1 MVITLEQKS
10 IIQSTPFG
18 WLLFVREDIKLSR
31 GLLSKLC
38 SSWVERKQ
46 CFSIQ
51 NQFVSFS
58 LVDVCLGV
66 GLRVGGRKIDLRKSS
81 IISHIRSFFEEG
93 HVTVEMIYSVI
104 LKLGNDIS
112 LEDFCKLY
120 VLLGLSEFILPTRL
134 GLVHYGLF
142 NLVDDL
148 DKLDMYN
155 WGGLVYEILVD
166 SLCSASKWIT
176 RGNMS
181 YIHVDGCV
189 YLLQIWTMEH
199 LFSYKRQVPTSG
211 NKYPRIMHWMNVR
224 VGDHELERCLRKNKV
239 VVELCA
245 SNEEVC
251 SKFVEEAFDQIGCR
265 ITKKKPTKDEV
276 RAMRV
281 KVLQLMRKSEEQEL
295 LITSMEKELND
306 IVELIARRNCLRRDT
321 QSEVVEVEP
330 LAMDCTYL
338 KKAESSYEDVDEV
351 EPNEEF
357 NSHEDVHEDKQ
368 LHVDE
373 VQPNE
378 EVNMFPKMNVEP
390 RKRFKS
396 VVLKTPWTTY
406 SKRKPK
412 KPKK

>member
-1 MVITLEQKS
+1 
-10 IIQSTPFG
+10 
-18 WLLFVREDIKLSR
+18 
-31 GLLSKLC
+31 
-38 SSWVERKQ
+38 
-46 CFSIQ
+46 
-51 NQFVSFS
+51 
-58 LVDVCLGV
+58 
-66 GLRVGGRKIDLRKSS
+66 
-81 IISHIRSFFEEG
+81 
-93 HVTVEMIYSVI
+93 MIYSVI

-112 LEDFCKLY
+112 SEDFCKLY
-120 VLLGLSEFILPTRL
+120 VLLGLLEFILPTRL
-134 GLVHYGLF
+134 GLVHDGLF

-176 RGNMS
+176 WGNMS

-189 YLLQIWTMEH
+189 YLLQIWAMEH

-224 VGDHELERCLRKNKV
+224 VGDHELERGLRKNKIIIFGIIYVNKQV

-245 SNEEVC
+245 SNEELC
-251 SKFVEEAFDQIGCR
+251 SKFVKEAFDQIGCR

-295 LITSMEKELND
+295 LITSMEKEVND

-338 KKAESSYEDVDEV
+338 KKAESSHEDVDEV

-378 EVNMFPKMNVEP
+378 ELVDVCFADIVETIVICSIAP
-390 RKRFKS
+390 IILFRS
-396 VVLKTPWTTY
+396 NY
-406 SKRKPK
+406 CGNSKCVSGLILLFINSIVID
-412 KPKK
+412 